1 MQTVVIIRGMQ
12 SRLFSFAILL
22 RGAIAV
28 VAQALLVRELLVV
41 FYGNE
46 LTFGIILSAWLV
58 CGALGSMAAA
68 YLYQRASAPAALFG
82 TLQLLSGVWLAAAVI
97 LVRSSKTILS
107 VPFGEVLSLGQIVL
121 ITFAALSVSSFCDGA
136 MFSVAFRNVR
146 SVGRVYAL
154 ECAGALVSGGLFS
167 FVLIRVFTSLQIAF
181 FVWAAAAAVAFG
193 LFLGAQKKGLA
204 VLSFLILCYGVT
216 GLIYAGGL
224 QDKTLELQWQGQRLT
239 AYENSVYG
247 NIAVIQKEEQRTV
260 YYDGLPL
267 VNVPAPEDYF
277 TQDFIHLPMLA
288 AGRAASVLFLG
299 NAAGGLLAEA
309 EKYPLKK
316 IVYAET
322 DPLLIGVLRS
332 LNTEPVTSELAD
344 KRLTLELLDGRNYLR
359 KKQDTF
365 DVIFVNTGL
374 PTSLSVNRYATKE
387 FFSEIEGHLDANGM
401 AVFKTWG
408 SLSALSR
415 ELAAINA
422 SLLATARDVF
432 DHVFVIPGDGYNIF
446 IASKKPVIPD
456 PQRMA
461 GRMRQ
466 LGISAS
472 LLEPAYLALRLDP
485 AYRTWFGQ
493 AIADARKNACV
504 NTDLRP
510 CGLYDGLALYYAQFT
525 KKLPRVFGGFRH
537 VTPEVTFLAAILFLF
552 AWSIGAKKPRRRG
565 SLLGFTVFS
574 SGFFAMGV
582 QVSVIFLFQSFLG
595 YIFQWLAVLTASF
608 MAGASLGALYWLRN
622 KEKLLSFGRLALV
635 ECATTTLV
643 VSLAF
648 FVIRAIE
655 YRLGLPA
662 GGAALFGLISACAGL
677 LVGIELP
684 MVHELLCRLPQGSDQ
699 RPGRAAGWIYGLD
712 LAGACMGALAAP
724 LLFIPA
730 CGIGLTLLLLWV
742 IKVMNGWIVLAADKN

>member
-1 MQTVVIIRGMQ
+1 M

-28 VAQALLVRELLVV
+28 IAQALLVRELLVV

-46 LTFGIILSAWLV
+46 LTFGIILCAWLL
-58 CGALGSMAAA
+58 CGALGSIATA

-82 TLQLLSGVWLAAAVI
+82 ALQLLSGVWLAAAVI
-97 LVRSSKTILS
+97 LVRSSKILLS
-107 VPFGEVLSLGQIVL
+107 VPFGEVLSLGQTVL
-121 ITFAALSVSSFCDGA
+121 IAFAALSVSSFCDGA
-136 MFSVAFRNVR
+136 MFSVAFRNVK
-146 SVGRVYAL
+146 SVGRIYAL
-154 ECAGALVSGGLFS
+154 ECAGALAAGGLFS

-204 VLSFLILCYGVT
+204 VLSFLILCYGAT
-216 GLIYAGGL
+216 GLIHAGGL
-224 QDKTLELQWQGQRLT
+224 QEKTLELQWQGQRLT
-239 AYENSVYG
+239 AYENSAYG
-247 NIAVIQKEEQRTV
+247 NIAVIRKEEQRTV

-288 AGRAASVLFLG
+288 ADRAAASVLFLG
-299 NAAGGLLAEA
+299 NAAGGLLKEA

-332 LNTEPVTSELAD
+332 LGTEPVTSEISD
-344 KRLTLELLDGRNYLR
+344 KRLTVELLDGRNYLR
-359 KKQDTF
+359 KKQDKF
-365 DVIFVNTGL
+365 DIIFVNTSL
-374 PTSLSVNRYATKE
+374 PTSLSINRYATKE
-387 FFSEIEGHLDANGM
+387 FFSELAGHLGDNGM

-422 SLLATARDVF
+422 SLLATAGDVF
-432 DHVFVIPGDGYNIF
+432 GHVFVVPGDGYNIF
-446 IASKKPVIPD
+446 IASKAPVIPD
-456 PQRMA
+456 ARRMA
-461 GRMRQ
+461 RQMQQ

-485 AYRTWFGQ
+485 AYRTWFKQ
-493 AIADARKNACV
+493 AMADAGKNACV

-537 VTPEVTFLAAILFLF
+537 ITPEMTFFAVMLFLF

-622 KEKLLSFGRLALV
+622 KEKLISFGRLALV
-635 ECATTTLV
+635 ECATGTLV

-655 YRLGLPA
+655 YRLKLPA
-662 GGAALFGLISACAGL
+662 GSAALFGLISACAGL

-684 MVHELLCRLPQGSDQ
+684 MIHELLCRRPQGSDQ
-699 RPGRAAGWIYGLD
+699 RPARAAGWIYGLD

-724 LLFIPA
+724 LLLIPT

-742 IKVMNGWIVLAADKN
+742 IKMMNGWIVLTADRNR